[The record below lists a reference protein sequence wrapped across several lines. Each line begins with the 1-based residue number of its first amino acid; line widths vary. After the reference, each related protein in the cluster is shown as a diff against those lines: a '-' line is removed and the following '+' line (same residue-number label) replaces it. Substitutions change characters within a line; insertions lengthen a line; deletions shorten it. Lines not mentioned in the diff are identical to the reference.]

1 MTTTTGVASG
11 CYTISGVW
19 FTISGTSAL
28 TIVRALDASNC
39 PKNHIFGITYNSDKT
54 EFVVLGRM

>member
-1 MTTTTGVASG
+1 MTTTIGVASG
-11 CYTISGVW
+11 CFTISGVW
-19 FTISGTSAL
+19 FTVSGTSST

-39 PKNHIFGITYNSDKT
+39 PVNHIFGLTYNTDKT